1 MLESLVRQPTGCF
14 ILLQTD
20 RGETLLHAHPILV
33 WGLLALGWAWIIWA
47 WRKPREIAEDPKAK
61 RDSSTQ
67 LGEQRMDNEWR
78 RVWAQLTNEELEDR
92 LFTYFW
98 LAMRTPNPRS
108 NRLRELVDE
117 AERRGQAAM
126 VERAKLRA
134 ADIPAGITCSDDENE
149 SAG

>member
-1 MLESLVRQPTGCF
+1 MAG
-14 ILLQTD
+14 
-20 RGETLLHAHPILV
+20 A
-33 WGLLALGWAWIIWA
+33 
-47 WRKPREIAEDPKAK
+47 PKAK
-61 RDSSTQ
+61 PDSSTQ
-67 LGEQRMDNEWR
+67 LGEQRIDDEWR
-78 RVWAQLTNEELEDR
+78 RVWAQLTDEELEDR

-98 LAMRTPNPRS
+98 LAMRAPNPQS

-134 ADIPAGITCSDDENE
+134 ADIPAGITCSDDEND